1 MQQDPGR
8 GPHPESHLVMVA
20 FLSSQAVFLRVVV
33 VICGHGTSMV
43 DVRDASHAGHPGFSG
58 WPQGQTRI
66 PLFLF
71 GG

>member
-33 VICGHGTSMV
+33 VICGHVAVVT
-43 DVRDASHAGHPGFSG
+43 PLY
-58 WPQGQTRI
+58 I
-66 PLFLF
+66 KPLFKTKEEDK
-71 GG
+71 